1 MAVKTDEV
9 DIRKKQAQELTTEG
23 MPRCVAKYS
32 LGFTINL
39 GNYES
44 AKIESGIEIEG
55 TIDNLSKLQEMAQEE
70 VEKNVQLQINDIKT
84 LKSPNQTLLGAF
96 KN

>member
-1 MAVKTDEV
+1 MAVNENGV
-9 DIRKKQAQELTTEG
+9 DIRKKVATDLVTEG
-23 MPRCVAKYS
+23 MPKCVAKYA

-55 TIDNLSKLQEMAQEE
+55 TIDNLSKLQAMAQEE
-70 VEKNVQLQINDIKT
+70 VENNVQVQINDIKN
-84 LKSPNQTLLGAF
+84 LKSPNQTLLGAL
-96 KN
+96 K

>member
-1 MAVKTDEV
+1 MAEEV
-9 DIRKKQAQELTTEG
+9 RVTRKQATELMTEG
-23 MPRCVAKYS
+23 MPRCVAKYA

-44 AKIESGIEIEG
+44 AKVDCGIEIEG
-55 TIDNLSKLQEMAQEE
+55 TIDNLAKLQAMAQAE
-70 VEKNVQLQINDIKT
+70 VEDSIQCQINDIKN

-96 KN
+96 SG

>member
-1 MAVKTDEV
+1 MAVDTKGADL
-9 DIRKKQAQELTTEG
+9 RKKQAFDLMTEG
-23 MPRCVAKYS
+23 QPKCVAKYS

-55 TIDNLSKLQEMAQEE
+55 TLDHLPELQIMAQKE
-70 VEKNVQLQINDIKT
+70 VEENVQIQINDIKN
-84 LKSPNQTLLGAF
+84 LKSPNQTLLGAL
-96 KN
+96 K

>member
-1 MAVKTDEV
+1 MAVETNGVEV
-9 DIRKKQAQELTTEG
+9 RRKQATELMTEG
-23 MPRCVAKYS
+23 MPKCVAKYS

-55 TIDNLSKLQEMAQEE
+55 TIDNLPKLQSMAQEE
-70 VEKNVQLQINDIKT
+70 VENNVQVQINEIKN

-96 KN
+96 SG